1 MASQKDIDNRLP
13 ITGALMLATLM
24 NTLDQTIAN
33 VALPHIQG
41 SVSASADQIVWVLTS
56 YIIATAIMT
65 PLSGWLSQKIGRK
78 TMFLFSIAGFTGA
91 SVLCG
96 VATSLPEI
104 VVFRLVQGIAGASLI
119 PLSQTVMLDVY
130 PQKMIPRVMSIWS
143 AAVILGPIIGP
154 TLGGWLTED
163 FSWRWVFYINV
174 PIGILAFLG
183 IWTFMDRD
191 DGGRQRPFDVL
202 GFGSLVLFIV
212 GFQLMVDRG
221 PGQDWFDSREIWIEA
236 AIGGAGFF
244 VFVVQTMTG
253 KHPFF
258 HRDLAMDSNFVA
270 TTMFS
275 MTTMVLLFSS
285 SALLPSMM
293 QNLLGYSAL
302 QAGVASMTRGLG
314 SLIAFLSVPFLVGR
328 LGPRKVLLVGILLS
342 AYAMWQMGHFD
353 LSMTAGPIEVAGFI
367 QGMGTG
373 LLFAPLNTLA
383 SARLAPI
390 HRTEGTIVSTMARSI
405 GSSAGI
411 SIVQAI
417 LIRDAAVAHSRL
429 AEHITVTD
437 PVLRSTLP
445 KAFSLSGPGLAA
457 LNGEVTRQG
466 TMISYDAVFGAMGAL
481 TLLMVPA
488 LLILKPPPPPQTSP
502 KGEGAPATP
511 PTHEVHV
518 D

>member
-1 MASQKDIDNRLP
+1 MASQQDIANRIP

-24 NTLDQTIAN
+24 NTLDSTIAN

-41 SVSASADQIVWVLTS
+41 SVSASAEEIVWVLTS

-65 PLSGWLSQKIGRK
+65 PLSGWLSMKIGRK
-78 TMFLFSIAGFTGA
+78 TMFLASIAGFTLA
-91 SVLCG
+91 SILCG
-96 VATSLPEI
+96 IATSLPEI
-104 VVFRLVQGIAGASLI
+104 VIFRLAQGVAGASLI
-119 PLSQTVMLDVY
+119 PLSQTVMLDIY
-130 PQKMIPRVMSIWS
+130 PQRMIPRVMSIWS

-174 PIGILAFLG
+174 PIGILAFFG

-191 DGGRQRPFDVL
+191 DGGRERPFDFL
-202 GFGSLVLFIV
+202 GFGALVLFIG

-221 PGQDWFDSREIWIEA
+221 PTLDWFDSKEVWFEA
-236 AIGGAGFF
+236 AICATGLW
-244 VFVVQTMTG
+244 VFVVQTITA

-258 HRDLAMDSNFVA
+258 HRDLAKDGNFIG
-270 TTMFS
+270 TTIFGMFVG
-275 MTTMVLLFSS
+275 VLLFST

-293 QNLLGYSAL
+293 QTLLGYSAF

-314 SLIAFLSVPFLVGR
+314 SLIAFLAVPMLVGR
-328 LGPRKVLLVGILLS
+328 FGPRTVLLVGVLLS
-342 AYAMWQMGHFD
+342 SLALWQMGQFD
-353 LSMTAGPIEVAGFI
+353 LSMTPTPIEIAGFI
-367 QGMGTG
+367 QGLGTG

-383 SARLAPI
+383 YAKLAPI

-411 SIVQAI
+411 SVLQAL
-417 LIRDAAVAHSRL
+417 LIRDAATAHAGL
-429 AEHITVTD
+429 TTHITVTN
-437 PVLRSTLP
+437 PVLRWALP
-445 KAFSLSGPGLAA
+445 SMFSLQPGPGLSA

-466 TMISYDAVFGAMGAL
+466 TMISYDALFSGMAVGCLFLAP
-481 TLLMVPA
+481 TLLF
-488 LLILKPPPPPQTSP
+488 LKPVRAA
-502 KGEGAPATP
+502 APSA
-511 PTHEVHV
+511 HDLVA

>member
-1 MASQKDIDNRLP
+1 MASQKDIANRIP

-91 SVLCG
+91 SILCG

-104 VVFRLVQGIAGASLI
+104 VVFRLIQGIAGASLI
-119 PLSQTVMLDVY
+119 PLSQTVMLDIY
-130 PQKMIPRVMSIWS
+130 PPAMIPRVMSIWS
-143 AAVILGPIIGP
+143 AAIILGPIIGP
-154 TLGGWLTED
+154 SLGGWLTED

-174 PIGILAFLG
+174 PIGILAFFG

-191 DGGRQRPFDVL
+191 EGGRQRPFDFL
-202 GFGSLVLFIV
+202 GFSALVLFIA

-221 PGQDWFDSREIWIEA
+221 PTLDWFDSTEIWIEC
-236 AIGGAGFF
+236 AIGAAGLF
-244 VFVVQTMTG
+244 VFIVQTATAE
-253 KHPFF
+253 HPFF
-258 HRDLAMDSNFVA
+258 HRDLAKDTNYIA
-270 TTMFS
+270 TTIFS
-275 MTTMVLLFSS
+275 LTTMVLLFSS

-314 SLIAFLSVPFLVGR
+314 SLIAFLAVPFLVGR
-328 LGPRKVLLVGILLS
+328 LGARPVLLFGVLLS
-342 AYAMWQMGHFD
+342 SFAMWQMGHFD
-353 LSMTAGPIEVAGFI
+353 LSMTARPIEVAGFI
-367 QGMGTG
+367 QGLGTG

-383 SARLAPI
+383 YATLAPI

-411 SIVQAI
+411 SVVQAI

-429 AEHITVTD
+429 TEHVTVTD
-437 PVLRSTLP
+437 PVLRWALP
-445 KAFSLSGPGLAA
+445 HNFSLSGPGLGL
-457 LNGEVTRQG
+457 LNGELTRQG
-466 TMISYDAVFGAMGAL
+466 TMISYDAVFGALGAL
-481 TLLMVPA
+481 ALLMAPA
-488 LLILKPPPPPQTSP
+488 LLILKPPPKPQP
-502 KGEGAPATP
+502 GAGPSAQPA
-511 PTHEVHV
+511 HDVAV